1 MEGIERLLDEARQGN
16 SEAVSTLYH
25 HYLPGIFGYVAARV
39 PDRATAEDITSDI
52 FLKMIEGIHQLR
64 AENEAGFMAWLLR
77 IARMAVAGFYRK
89 RERQPAFLAL
99 PDESQ
104 ENTYSDPLILFES
117 HHEADP
123 VLWTEA
129 REDWQLVVNAINRLT
144 EEQRQVLVGR
154 LLMGYDLETV
164 GQMLGKK
171 PNAVKMLQ
179 FRAIRSL
186 ERLLAKQA
194 NRSPAFS
201 NQKEE
206 GE

>member
-25 HYLPGIFGYVAARV
+25 HYLPGVFGYVAARV
-39 PDRATAEDITSDI
+39 PDRATAEDITSDV

-89 RERQPAFLAL
+89 REKQPVYLAL